1 MVRAL
6 EWPLTGVDSE
16 VVVEVVELPEV
27 HLAVIEVALED
38 GAVPVGPRIS
48 VLEDPEVARAR
59 AQHARVSSLR

>member
-27 HLAVIEVALED
+27 HLAVVEVALED
-38 GAVPVGPRIS
+38 GAVPVGPRIT
-48 VLEDPEVARAR
+48 VFEDPEVARAR
-59 AQHARVSSLR
+59 AKHARVSSLR